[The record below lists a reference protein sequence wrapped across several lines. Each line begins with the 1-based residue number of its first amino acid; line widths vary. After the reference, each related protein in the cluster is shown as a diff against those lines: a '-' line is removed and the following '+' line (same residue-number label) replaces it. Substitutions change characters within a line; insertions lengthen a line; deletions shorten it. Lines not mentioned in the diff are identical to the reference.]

1 MMNKKNTT
9 NEEKIEID
17 GENRTCGYVTARGTA
32 CKKKPEEGHKY
43 CKYHLEHENE
53 ELNENRED
61 MDFLRAEIANPDNIE
76 IEESEE
82 LSLKDILE
90 KNGEDIVKE
99 EISEKEEIE
108 EIIEETEEKL
118 NEELMEVS
126 ENELEDLKIDNELEE
141 LNILTEEVELE
152 KENESLEEEIYNGP
166 SPEALVEMEEELF
179 RVKEEQELSGEE
191 NAMVPHW
198 EDMVYENQLKI
209 DRNNIEITEERENE
223 AEEPKEEVMNL
234 EEILIEPAITEETGN
249 KAGEPKEEVMNLEEI
264 LIEPAITEETE
275 NKVEEPKEEVMNLEE
290 IATETEKIEESR
302 EVKNIVKEEEVLEEL
317 ENIFVETQAESK
329 EEVNETEEDEEI
341 PILFNEL
348 EEENDM
354 EKEEGFED
362 IGELLGNIDEDS
374 DLSKLADNKS
384 KNIFDDDILEELELS
399 TETSKEEK
407 SANKKEKKASKL
419 GGIKYL
425 LLKNK
430 YKIFILFM
438 AAVLISIIMI
448 FFKPIDITNGN
459 ISKKNEITV
468 EEKINKTEKV
478 KESSKEEE
486 KEDITKTEKIVTED
500 AFAELENLAEQLKEA
515 SKKEKEQ
522 INKRIEELKKKI
534 KETEKEENKKMEIR
548 LMTKIE
554 DNISFTTSE
563 IIKSNGVNVILLLKN
578 KSKYNSKNKA
588 ERERLH
594 KDLYKSVKTVFDSE
608 EKVNTVNISVISE
621 EEIGKMAELTV
632 KRHDYEKVKE
642 ENNSYDTILSNFRL
656 IER

>member
-82 LSLKDILE
+82 LSLTDILE

-223 AEEPKEEVMNL
+223 A
-234 EEILIEPAITEETGN
+234 
-249 KAGEPKEEVMNLEEI
+249 
-264 LIEPAITEETE
+264 
-275 NKVEEPKEEVMNLEE
+275 EEPKEEVMNLEE

-486 KEDITKTEKIVTED
+486 KEDITKPEKIVTED

>member
-1 MMNKKNTT
+1 
-9 NEEKIEID
+9 
-17 GENRTCGYVTARGTA
+17 
-32 CKKKPEEGHKY
+32 
-43 CKYHLEHENE
+43 
-53 ELNENRED
+53 
-61 MDFLRAEIANPDNIE
+61 
-76 IEESEE
+76 
-82 LSLKDILE
+82 
-90 KNGEDIVKE
+90 
-99 EISEKEEIE
+99 
-108 EIIEETEEKL
+108 
-118 NEELMEVS
+118 
-126 ENELEDLKIDNELEE
+126 
-141 LNILTEEVELE
+141 
-152 KENESLEEEIYNGP
+152 
-166 SPEALVEMEEELF
+166 
-179 RVKEEQELSGEE
+179 
-191 NAMVPHW
+191 
-198 EDMVYENQLKI
+198 
-209 DRNNIEITEERENE
+209 
-223 AEEPKEEVMNL
+223 MNL
-234 EEILIEPAITEETGN
+234 EEILIEPAITEETEN
-249 KAGEPKEEVMNLEEI
+249 KAEEPKEEVMNLEEI
-264 LIEPAITEETE
+264 ATEPAITEETE

-486 KEDITKTEKIVTED
+486 KEDITKPEKIVTED

>member
-82 LSLKDILE
+82 LSLTDILE

-234 EEILIEPAITEETGN
+234 EEILIEPAITEETEN
-249 KAGEPKEEVMNLEEI
+249 KAEEPKEEVMNLEEI
-264 LIEPAITEETE
+264 ATEPAITEETE

-486 KEDITKTEKIVTED
+486 KEDITKPEKIVTED